1 MARKSGNHVG
11 LFLHEDELA
20 TGRNHAT
27 YMNFVVFLV
36 KGFPCKHNQARPVA
50 VKKPLNQKDLGIFQG
65 PVRAS
70 SGAHR
75 DQPCIFRLAL
85 PPEKRFP
92 P

>member
-20 TGRNHAT
+20 IGKKHAT

-50 VKKPLNQKDLGIFQG
+50 VKNPLIRRTSEFFRVQLVLLQELIEIS
-65 PVRAS
+65 PVF
-70 SGAHR
+70 SG
-75 DQPCIFRLAL
+75 
-85 PPEKRFP
+85 
-92 P
+92 

>member
-1 MARKSGNHVG
+1 MARKRGNHVG

-36 KGFPCKHNQARPVA
+36 KGFPCKHNQACPVA

-65 PVRAS
+65 LSRAF
-70 SGAHR
+70 SGVHR
-75 DQPCIFRLAL
+75 GRPCISRPAL
-85 PPEKRFP
+85 PPERRFP